1 MPLRECSSSPV
12 DKSSSRT
19 AAPLNVCSKEPDQV
33 GGRSPRSGL
42 AEGRGQQGI
51 QVRPALLYPS
61 IGAAGSMIEAG
72 LGETAAAFVSSS
84 PWGRKLERLDL
95 ERVLDSTK
103 ERIVPK
109 RGAVV
114 RASSVAQFWVG
125 IISGL
130 VVQSVTNSDGHA
142 SFLSA
147 ASDGAWFG
155 EGTLMKRER
164 WGYDVVAL
172 QETRVALIPLATFE
186 WLRETNLPFN
196 HFVQALQDA
205 RLSTFTGMLVSTRHS
220 STEGRVATALANLFN
235 LRLYQ
240 RSDFIRISQSEL
252 AMLAGT
258 SRQRA
263 NAALKRLHELGLVQ
277 PRRQG
282 VEVID
287 LEGLRSLAA
296 PER

>member
-19 AAPLNVCSKEPDQV
+19 AAPLNVCSKERDQV

-61 IGAAGSMIEAG
+61 IGAPGAMIETG

-164 WGYDVVAL
+164 WGYDAVAL
-172 QETRVALIPLATFE
+172 QETRVALIFVVAGLPGWPACSEEGGTIMRFAEKSAWSAGDYPLVPTAM
-186 WLRETNLPFN
+186 PSPP
-196 HFVQALQDA
+196 DA
-205 RLSTFTGMLVSTRHS
+205 G
-220 STEGRVATALANLFN
+220 
-235 LRLYQ
+235 
-240 RSDFIRISQSEL
+240 
-252 AMLAGT
+252 
-258 SRQRA
+258 
-263 NAALKRLHELGLVQ
+263 LGEH
-277 PRRQG
+277 RR
-282 VEVID
+282 
-287 LEGLRSLAA
+287 
-296 PER
+296 